1 MAIFFTIF
9 FLVYGSA
16 NLYVYLRGLQAIDV
30 APLYLK
36 IMYSSIFLLGA
47 LVYILVR
54 VFDWDG
60 ILYDIVHYWGALWF
74 AILLYAFMAVFLL
87 DIVRLI
93 DRFFPFV
100 PYNIFSNPQY
110 FKLAVFGVVM
120 VYLIGVVGYGM
131 YNAGN
136 IKVKT
141 LEITLP
147 KKGSKASEMKI
158 AFLSDS
164 HFSPITGYKK
174 AVEIHDI
181 LKGLDPDLILMGGD
195 IIDDKAHHL
204 ERHEIDKE
212 LRKIKAPL
220 GVYTING
227 NHEFIN
233 GYRESVEFIKKS
245 GISLLADSSIVID
258 SSLVIVGRE
267 DLSINRF
274 ANKKRKE
281 LSELMASVKE
291 LNLPVILLDHQPY
304 NLEQAEQNGV
314 DLQLSGHTHN
324 GQLFP
329 ANLIVQKIYEKAWG
343 YHKRGNTQYYI
354 SSGAGVWGPPVRLGS
369 DSEVILLK
377 IKFE

>member
-16 NLYVYLRGLQAIDV
+16 NLYVYLRGLQAIDA

-36 IMYSSIFLLGA
+36 IVYSSIFLIGA
-47 LVYILVR
+47 LGYILVR

-60 ILYDIVHYWGALWF
+60 VLYDVVHYWGALWF

-93 DRFFPFV
+93 DRFFPFI
-100 PYNIFSNPQY
+100 PYNLFSNPQY
-110 FKLAVFGVVM
+110 FKLAVFGVVL

-131 YNAGN
+131 YNAGD

-147 KKGSKASEMKI
+147 KKGSKVSEMKI

-164 HFSPITGYKK
+164 HFSPITGYGK
-174 AVEIHDI
+174 AVQIHDI

-204 ERHEIDKE
+204 ERHQIDKK
-212 LRKIKAPL
+212 LREIKAPL

-233 GYRESVEFIKKS
+233 GYRESIEFIKRS